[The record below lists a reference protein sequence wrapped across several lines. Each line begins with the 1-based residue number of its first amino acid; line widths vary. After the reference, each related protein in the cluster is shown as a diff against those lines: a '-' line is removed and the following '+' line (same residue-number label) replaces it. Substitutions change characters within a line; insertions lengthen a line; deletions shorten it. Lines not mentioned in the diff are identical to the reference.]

1 MPEPLWPP
9 VASRLSRVSGISTA
23 TCLVVGV
30 SGGVDSIVLSHLLK
44 GRLKRISPARLHL
57 AHLDHGLRGAD
68 STADA
73 AFVVAFAERLG
84 VTATVERIAVGELA
98 GREGRNLEAV
108 ARRERYDFFLR
119 VAREVGAGFVAT
131 GHTQSDQ
138 AETVLLRILRGASP
152 DGAAGILPERPLG
165 EGAVRVVRPLLDVT
179 RAEILDY
186 ARRHDLEFREDA
198 TNADVSFAR
207 NRLRHDILPRLEGIN
222 PDAVGRLAEFAE
234 QAAEDAAWFLR
245 ETEGW
250 LAKNMVLIGTSVV
263 LPVSELCKLEP
274 VFRRRVIYRALQ
286 SSTAPAV
293 AALHVRKIDTVLLAA
308 DGIGKSLDLP
318 GGRIARRERLTLIF
332 SPPGDLGE
340 AG

>member
-9 VASRLSRVSGISTA
+9 VASRLSRISGISAA
-23 TCLVVGV
+23 TCIVVGV
-30 SGGVDSIVLSHLLK
+30 SGGVDSVVLSHLVK

-57 AHLDHGLRGAD
+57 AHLDHGLRGKD
-68 STADA
+68 SIGDA
-73 AFVVAFAERLG
+73 EFVATFAKKLG

-119 VAREVGAGFVAT
+119 VARTVGAGFVAT

-138 AETVLLRILRGASP
+138 AETVLLRLLRGASP
-152 DGAAGILPERPLG
+152 DGAAGILPERALG
-165 EGAVRVVRPLLDVT
+165 DGAVRVIRPLLDVT
-179 RAEILDY
+179 RADILDY
-186 ARRHDLEFREDA
+186 ADRHGIEFREDA
-198 TNADVSFAR
+198 TNADLSFAR

-222 PDAVGRLAEFAE
+222 PDAVGRLAGFAE
-234 QAAEDAAWFLR
+234 QAAEDAAYFRR
-245 ETEGW
+245 ETEAW
-250 LAKNMVLIGTSVV
+250 LAKNMILVGTSVV
-263 LPVSELCKLEP
+263 LSVSELCKLEP

-293 AALHVRKIDTVLLAA
+293 AALHIRKIDEVLMAA

-318 GGRIARRERLTLIF
+318 GGRSVRRERLTLVF
-332 SPPGDLGE
+332 APPGAVGE

>member
-1 MPEPLWPP
+1 MSEPLWPP

-44 GRLKRISPARLHL
+44 GRLKRLSPARLHL

-138 AETVLLRILRGASP
+138 AETVLLRLLRGASP

-250 LAKNMVLIGTSVV
+250 LAKNMILVGTSIV

-286 SSTAPAV
+286 SSATPAV
-293 AALHVRKIDTVLLAA
+293 AALHVRKIDAVLLAA
-308 DGIGKSLDLP
+308 AGIGKSLDLP
-318 GGRIARRERLTLIF
+318 GGRIARRERLTLVF
-332 SPPGDLGE
+332 SSPEAVGE